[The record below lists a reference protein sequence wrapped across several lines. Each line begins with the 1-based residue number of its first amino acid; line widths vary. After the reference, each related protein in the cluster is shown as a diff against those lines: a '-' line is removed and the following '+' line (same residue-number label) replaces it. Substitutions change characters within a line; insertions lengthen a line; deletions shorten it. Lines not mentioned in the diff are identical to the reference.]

1 MESPPVSD
9 DRHGFFHDFAIH
21 DFALSCL
28 FAFVPL
34 AGWGEGLNTE
44 A

>member
-9 DRHGFFHDFAIH
+9 DWHAFFHDFAIH
-21 DFALSCL
+21 DFALTRL

-34 AGWGEGLNTE
+34 AGWGGGAEH
-44 A
+44 